1 MIGEIFQKVGT
12 SKFYGNSVFF
22 HPQNRQKQKKKKV
35 FTFLG
40 EMIGQIFSNFPL
52 IGNRKIFDF
61 RLIGNKQ
68 IFGFRLIG
76 NNENFTVSY

>member
-1 MIGEIFQKVGT
+1 MEIVCFFTPKIGK
-12 SKFYGNSVFF
+12 S
-22 HPQNRQKQKKKKV
+22 KKKGLH
-35 FTFLG
+35 FLG

-52 IGNRKIFDF
+52 IGNRKILDF